1 MEKHPL
7 RIAFETLDID
17 LFDDAVSEDVV
28 FYTPI
33 LTHAVAGRDFVK
45 RVFLTGISGFG
56 PPQVT
61 DEFTNGD
68 GRRIITWDST
78 IQGNSLQAA
87 LLAVDG
93 PDGKVSEIRV
103 YMRPL
108 PVVSMFRDYMYPHF
122 SGDLP
127 AEYWEAVMETPA

>member
-1 MEKHPL
+1 M
-7 RIAFETLDID
+7 RFAFETLDID
-17 LFDDAVSEDVV
+17 LFDDALSEDVV

-68 GRRIITWDST
+68 GRRVITWDST

-87 LLAVDG
+87 LFAVDRAG
-93 PDGKVSEIRV
+93 GDVRAT
-103 YMRPL
+103 PL
-108 PVVSMFRDYMYPHF
+108 YINPF
-122 SGDLP
+122 
-127 AEYWEAVMETPA
+127 

>member
-7 RIAFETLDID
+7 RIAFETFDID
-17 LFDDAVSEDVV
+17 LFDDALSEDVV

-33 LTHAVAGRDFVK
+33 LTHTVSGRDFVK

-61 DEFTNGD
+61 DEFTNGA

-93 PDGKVSEIRV
+93 PDGQVIAICIS
-103 YMRPL
+103 MRPL
-108 PVVSMFRDYMYPHF
+108 PVGGLIPDELDTHF
-122 SGDLP
+122 S
-127 AEYWEAVMETPA
+127 A